1 MYRLF
6 MSAVAAL
13 GLVLASVLSA
23 RADLAP
29 RGDAG
34 DGTLYFVGA
43 GLIVVVVLW
52 LLIRGALSL
61 SGKEDADEEAGGV
74 GVLEGIDEDDDERRK
89 KR

>member
-1 MYRLF
+1 MYRVF
-6 MSAVAAL
+6 MSTVAAL

-29 RGDAG
+29 RADAG

-43 GLIVVVVLW
+43 GLVVVLW
-52 LLIRGALSL
+52 LLIRGALCL